1 MFFSHR
7 RILSLP
13 VSPGSLS
20 FQSSRKGTP
29 TYSLFPHLFIV
40 AHQRVAFAYEAGPTG
55 YGLYDGLV
63 AQEFRCL
70 IASPS
75 MIPKAPGQRVKTN
88 RLDSVGLTENL
99 RGGQLKGIHVPS
111 PLYRELRHLTQL
123 RDTFVNGMA

>member
-40 AHQRVAFAYEAGPTG
+40 AQPSHRMSKWNSTEWEALCSGEACPICRSRKPRGMVAELNATYLTSSPESLMGGYCCLVLKRHAVELYELGADEAYA
-55 YGLYDGLV
+55 
-63 AQEFRCL
+63 
-70 IASPS
+70 
-75 MIPKAPGQRVKTN
+75 
-88 RLDSVGLTENL
+88 
-99 RGGQLKGIHVPS
+99 
-111 PLYRELRHLTQL
+111 
-123 RDTFVNGMA
+123 

>member
-40 AHQRVAFAYEAGPTG
+40 AREDFYMALDMRVAVNKTIVDLRREISKNTSDLATLKSE
-55 YGLYDGLV
+55 LV
-63 AQEFRCL
+63 RYQ
-70 IASPS
+70 
-75 MIPKAPGQRVKTN
+75 KVQ
-88 RLDSVGLTENL
+88 
-99 RGGQLKGIHVPS
+99 GILS
-111 PLYRELRHLTQL
+111 SQSGAARI
-123 RDTFVNGMA
+123 